1 MNVQH
6 QISLKYFYLFCSC
19 NKQIYNDIS
28 EHVNATSDA
37 IDFKKS
43 LEHVFI
49 DDSVFMNMFLISVQ
63 FLIPSHKFNVRL
75 INSSH
80 ITTFCFPSSKL

>member
-1 MNVQH
+1 M
-6 QISLKYFYLFCSC
+6 
-19 NKQIYNDIS
+19 YNDIS
-28 EHVNATSDA
+28 DHVNATSDA

-49 DDSVFMNMFLISVQ
+49 YDSVFMKMFLSSVH

-75 INSSH
+75 INYSH
-80 ITTFCFPSSKL
+80 ITKFCFPSSKL